1 MTNQTIP
8 QKKPFVIH
16 AIPKGLLYHYTDQK
30 GLIGII
36 ESKKIWATHARYL
49 NDTSEG
55 KIVFEVLRK
64 VLNDIPGNSTLQDR
78 RKAMTK
84 FQAGLK
90 DFVAGL
96 NMFVTSFSEDGNRL
110 SQWRAYSG
118 MNGGYSIGFRAPYL
132 REVGTAFLEKNN
144 GWLRPDQNPLKR
156 CRYSD
161 ENTRQSAPLLSQQ
174 GKSESI
180 DSVSSEGCNPA
191 SESKVA
197 YVAQTTQSDND
208 LSSAVLDL
216 VASLKHKGFEEEKE
230 WRIALFIRER
240 TNPDVLKFRPG
251 TSMPAPYL
259 EIDLQTNARRRIE
272 IERIFIGPCPN
283 PKEAAQ
289 SVELLLKS
297 NKIHGVGVLPSGI
310 PYRNW

>member
-1 MTNQTIP
+1 MTNQSILQT
-8 QKKPFVIH
+8 KPLVTQ
-16 AIPKGLLYHYTDQK
+16 AQPKGLLYHYTDQK
-30 GLIGII
+30 GLIGIL

-49 NDTSEG
+49 NDTTEG
-55 KIVFEVLRK
+55 KIVVEVLRK
-64 VLNDIPGNSTLQDR
+64 VINDIPGNSTLQDR
-78 RKAMTK
+78 RKAMKK

-90 DFVAGL
+90 EFVAGL

-132 REVGTAFLEKNN
+132 REAGTAFLEKNN

-161 ENTRQSAPLLSQQ
+161 ENAKQSAPLLPQQ

-191 SESKVA
+191 SESKA
-197 YVAQTTQSDND
+197 AFVAQTTQSDKD
-208 LSSAVLDL
+208 IFSAVLDL

-230 WRIALFIRER
+230 WRIALFIKER

-251 TSMPAPYL
+251 NSMPAPYI
-259 EIDLQTNARRRIE
+259 EIDLQPNSRWMRVEE
-272 IERIFIGPCPN
+272 IIVGPCPN

-289 SVELLLKS
+289 SVELLLRS
-297 NKIHGVGVLPSGI
+297 NDCHSVRVIPSGI